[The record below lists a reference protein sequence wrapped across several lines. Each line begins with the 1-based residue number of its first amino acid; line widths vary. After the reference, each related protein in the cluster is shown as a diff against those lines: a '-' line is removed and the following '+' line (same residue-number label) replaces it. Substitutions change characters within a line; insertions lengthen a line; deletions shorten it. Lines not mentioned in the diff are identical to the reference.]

1 MVFDYRIVV
10 RRRGHETVRMAEV
23 QRDLK
28 TVNAARQNLAKFV
41 SSGVPKK
48 AAAFKAPQ
56 IVTLPTIRFALQRP
70 IAPQFPRFREQA
82 FLNRPKRGRQ
92 AHWGS

>member
-1 MVFDYRIVV
+1 MKTI
-10 RRRGHETVRMAEV
+10 RMAEV

-28 TVNAARQNLAKFV
+28 TVNAARQDLAKFV

-56 IVTLPTIRFALQRP
+56 IVTPPTIRFALQRP
-70 IAPQFPRFREQA
+70 IAPQLPRINVPQA
-82 FLNRPKRGRQ
+82 PKASVSQPPQTR
-92 AHWGS
+92 